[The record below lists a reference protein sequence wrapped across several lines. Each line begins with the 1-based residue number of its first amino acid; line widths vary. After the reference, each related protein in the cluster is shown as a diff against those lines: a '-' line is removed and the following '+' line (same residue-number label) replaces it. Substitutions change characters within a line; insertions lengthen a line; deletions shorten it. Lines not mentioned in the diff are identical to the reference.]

1 MNTLICGYRDDS
13 RQWEDLAEESQTI
26 TRGRNVEAYT
36 DELLSDCRVLANA
49 QAVNSD
55 NDLYDGDLLPKLI
68 TEICK
73 WNGSSLN
80 ATIQMKAMFNLL
92 ANEFQAIAEREVK

>member
-1 MNTLICGYRDDS
+1 MNQMLCGYRDDP
-13 RQWEDLAEESQTI
+13 RQLDEGNTMSHA
-26 TRGRNVEAYT
+26 RNVEAYT

-49 QAVNSD
+49 ESINAD

-73 WNGSSLN
+73 WNGSSVN
-80 ATIQMKAMFNLL
+80 AADSMKAMFNLL
-92 ANEFQAIAEREVK
+92 ANEFQKIAEREVKP